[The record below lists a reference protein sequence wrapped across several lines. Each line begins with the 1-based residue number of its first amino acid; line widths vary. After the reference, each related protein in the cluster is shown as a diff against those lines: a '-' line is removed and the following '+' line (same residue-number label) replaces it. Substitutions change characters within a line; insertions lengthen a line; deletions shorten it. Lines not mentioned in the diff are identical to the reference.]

1 MLERPLRLVDEVF
14 PASGPPVTREVWSA
28 SLPRFCEELSLIAE
42 ELFSVVKLSVPNRL
56 LAESKQEIV
65 VSRNPV
71 IVVSEYRLRPESSY
85 YAKTGRPV
93 PLPENPEGPHATGIE
108 LNLSLC
114 RGYPAR
120 KVVRLPW
127 LSIEF
132 SVWGQHERSC
142 FHELFVEHR
151 RLVERLLSV
160 PGLEFNTACVFDNVD
175 RAKGASVFKK
185 LDLYYQY
192 KTDDE
197 NNFTIERAFG
207 ATATKAELVG
217 TLLPLAALYD
227 AAYGYCRSK
236 KARDRILDYVSLVHD
251 EI

>member
-1 MLERPLRLVDEVF
+1 MLEKPLRLLDEVF
-14 PASGPPVTREVWSA
+14 PASGPPVTQEVWSA
-28 SLPRFCEELSLIAE
+28 SLPRFCEELALVAE
-42 ELFSVVKLSVPNRL
+42 ELFSVVKLTVPNRL

-71 IVVSEYRLRPESSY
+71 IVVSEYRLRPETSY
-85 YAKTGRPV
+85 YTKTGRPI
-93 PLPENPEGPHATGIE
+93 PSPENPEGPDATGIE

-114 RGYPAR
+114 RGYRAR
-120 KVVRLPW
+120 KTVRLPW
-127 LSIEF
+127 LSIEL
-132 SVWGQHERSC
+132 SVWGRHERSC
-142 FHELFVEHR
+142 FHELFIEHR
-151 RLVERLLSV
+151 RLVERFLSA
-160 PGLEFNTACVFDNVD
+160 PGLEFSTACVFDNVD

-185 LDLYYQY
+185 LDLYYQN

-197 NNFTIERAFG
+197 NNFTIEQAFG
-207 ATATKAELVG
+207 VMATKAELVG

-227 AAYGYCRSK
+227 AAYGYCLPA